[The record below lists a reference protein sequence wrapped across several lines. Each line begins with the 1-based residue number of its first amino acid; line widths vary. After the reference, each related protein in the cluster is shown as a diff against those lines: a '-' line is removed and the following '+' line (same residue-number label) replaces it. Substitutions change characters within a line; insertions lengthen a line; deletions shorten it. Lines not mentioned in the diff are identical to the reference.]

1 VQLHLK
7 LNNIFLGIGGIVTTI
22 NPAYTAS
29 EVGRQLVMS
38 KTKFILTIK
47 KSLKIVE
54 EAVQKVNRKDPF
66 TWAIFDAKIPAK
78 NAQEFVLL
86 NAL

>member
-1 VQLHLK
+1 
-7 LNNIFLGIGGIVTTI
+7 VTTI

-66 TWAIFDAKIPAK
+66 T
-78 NAQEFVLL
+78 
-86 NAL
+86 